1 MRAIFSITLLM
12 ILIVFLF
19 AMAAMEK
26 TGAQPRKDELVSF
39 SVASAEVTLHE
50 PLMIDFVVNNTYAE
64 TLEFDLGPD
73 RKENFRLTL
82 TRPDRTT
89 RANQL
94 QIDGVARGGE
104 ITILPGQSYRQK
116 LLVNEWFDI
125 SQQGTYTVFVEMITP
140 IRSKKGQVITN
151 GANGRF
157 TIQVLSRDPDK
168 LREVCDAFFNQIMTS
183 DTSDTYEQVNESA
196 VALSF
201 IKDPVAIPYLE
212 RMLKTDRMVELI
224 AIQGLA
230 RINDREAVEV
240 LINALIL
247 QKPDIT
253 ASARYT
259 LSQIEVETKDPSLK
273 QQIRS
278 ALKKNN

>member
-1 MRAIFSITLLM
+1 MRAIFSITLLI
-12 ILIVFLF
+12 ILTVFLF
-19 AMAAMEK
+19 AMAAREK

-39 SVASAEVTLHE
+39 SVVSAKVTLHE
-50 PLMIDFVVNNTYAE
+50 PLMIDFVVNNTSAE

-94 QIDGVARGGE
+94 QIDGVARGGK
-104 ITILPGQSYRQK
+104 IMILPGQSYRQK

-125 SQQGTYTVFVEMITP
+125 SQQGTYTVSVEMITP

-168 LREVCDAFFNQIMTS
+168 LGEVCDALFNQMM
-183 DTSDTYEQVNESA
+183 TSDTYEQVSESA

-201 IKDPVAIPYLE
+201 IKDPVAVPYLE
-212 RMLKTDRMVELI
+212 RMLKTDKMVELI

-240 LINALIL
+240 LINALKL
-247 QKPDIT
+247 QKPEIT
-253 ASARYT
+253 TSAQYA

-273 QQIRS
+273 QQIRR

>member
-1 MRAIFSITLLM
+1 
-12 ILIVFLF
+12 
-19 AMAAMEK
+19 
-26 TGAQPRKDELVSF
+26 
-39 SVASAEVTLHE
+39 
-50 PLMIDFVVNNTYAE
+50 MIDFVVNNTSAE

-94 QIDGVARGGE
+94 QINGPAREGK
-104 ITILPGQSYRQK
+104 ITIPPGQSYRQK

-125 SQQGTYTVFVEMITP
+125 SQQGTYTVSVEMITP

-157 TIQVLSRDPDK
+157 TIQVLSRDPNK
-168 LREVCDAFFNQIMTS
+168 LGEVCDALFNQMMTS
-183 DTSDTYEQVNESA
+183 DEYELVCESA

-201 IKDPVAIPYLE
+201 IKDPVVVPYLE
-212 RMLKTDRMVELI
+212 RMLKTDKMVELV

-240 LINALIL
+240 LINALKL
-247 QKPDIT
+247 QKYGISV
-253 ASARYT
+253 SARSA
-259 LSQIEVETKDPSLK
+259 LSRIEVETKDPSLK
-273 QQIRS
+273 QQIRR
-278 ALKKNN
+278 ALEKNN